1 MQVLKSNRDVFVAKI
16 GGFDTHSDATATLAT
31 LLGDINDALASFVAE
46 MQLQGVWDDV
56 TVIASSEFGR
66 TLVSNGLGTDH
77 AWGGNCF
84 VAGGSVR
91 GGGVF
96 GEYPKDIR
104 ANNHLDV
111 GRGRLIPTTPWE
123 AIWTPIAGWFGVED
137 TDAIFPNGKNFD
149 NIMTEPQMYQ

>member
-91 GGGVF
+91 GG
-96 GEYPKDIR
+96 
-104 ANNHLDV
+104 ACLWN
-111 GRGRLIPTTPWE
+111 
-123 AIWTPIAGWFGVED
+123 
-137 TDAIFPNGKNFD
+137 
-149 NIMTEPQMYQ
+149 Q